1 MSKTF
6 KGETKLG
13 FKFEI
18 SERRLNN
25 YELLE
30 LIGEVDE
37 GQGQVFP
44 KVVKLLFGDE
54 QAKAFK
60 DHLREED
67 GIVPNDKMADEIKSV
82 FAFVGRSVPAG
93 AVETAPPI
101 FGLAAVTFDA
111 DAVVI
116 FFPPVDSAFGVL
128 TSVSSN
134 SGAKTTPPF

>member
-6 KGETKLG
+6 KGETKSG

-54 QAKAFK
+54 QAKAFT

-82 FAFVGRSVPAG
+82 FESVN
-93 AVETAPPI
+93 
-101 FGLAAVTFDA
+101 GLKK
-111 DAVVI
+111 
-116 FFPPVDSAFGVL
+116 S
-128 TSVSSN
+128 
-134 SGAKTTPPF
+134 

>member
-6 KGETKLG
+6 KGETKSG

-54 QAKAFK
+54 QSKAFK

-82 FAFVGRSVPAG
+82 FESVN
-93 AVETAPPI
+93 
-101 FGLAAVTFDA
+101 GLKK
-111 DAVVI
+111 
-116 FFPPVDSAFGVL
+116 S
-128 TSVSSN
+128 
-134 SGAKTTPPF
+134 

>member
-1 MSKTF
+1 MSKTI
-6 KGETKLG
+6 KGKTPSG

-37 GQGQVFP
+37 GNVQAFP
-44 KVVKLLFGDE
+44 KVLKLLFGEE

-67 GIVPNDKMADEIKSV
+67 GIILNEKIADELKAVFETVQQVKKS
-82 FAFVGRSVPAG
+82 
-93 AVETAPPI
+93 
-101 FGLAAVTFDA
+101 
-111 DAVVI
+111 
-116 FFPPVDSAFGVL
+116 
-128 TSVSSN
+128 
-134 SGAKTTPPF
+134 

>member
-1 MSKTF
+1 MAKTV
-6 KGETKLG
+6 KGTTPSG

-37 GQGQVFP
+37 GNGQAFP
-44 KVVKLLFGDE
+44 KVLKLLFGDD

-67 GIVPNDKMADEIKSV
+67 GIVPTDQISEELKSV
-82 FAFVGRSVPAG
+82 F
-93 AVETAPPI
+93 ETI
-101 FGLAAVTFDA
+101 REVKK
-111 DAVVI
+111 
-116 FFPPVDSAFGVL
+116 S
-128 TSVSSN
+128 
-134 SGAKTTPPF
+134 

>member
-6 KGETKLG
+6 KGETKSG

-54 QAKAFK
+54 QTKAFK

-67 GIVPNDKMADEIKSV
+67 GIVPNDKIADEIKSV
-82 FAFVGRSVPAG
+82 FESVN
-93 AVETAPPI
+93 
-101 FGLAAVTFDA
+101 GLKK
-111 DAVVI
+111 
-116 FFPPVDSAFGVL
+116 S
-128 TSVSSN
+128 
-134 SGAKTTPPF
+134 

>member
-54 QAKAFK
+54 QAKVFK

-82 FAFVGRSVPAG
+82 FESVN
-93 AVETAPPI
+93 
-101 FGLAAVTFDA
+101 GLKK
-111 DAVVI
+111 
-116 FFPPVDSAFGVL
+116 S
-128 TSVSSN
+128 
-134 SGAKTTPPF
+134 

>member
-1 MSKTF
+1 MSKTI
-6 KGETKLG
+6 KGKTPSG

-37 GQGQVFP
+37 GNGQAFP
-44 KVVKLLFGDE
+44 KVLKLLFGEE

-67 GIVPNDKMADEIKSV
+67 GIIPNEKIADELKAVFETVKEVKKS
-82 FAFVGRSVPAG
+82 
-93 AVETAPPI
+93 
-101 FGLAAVTFDA
+101 
-111 DAVVI
+111 
-116 FFPPVDSAFGVL
+116 
-128 TSVSSN
+128 
-134 SGAKTTPPF
+134 

>member
-6 KGETKLG
+6 KGETKSG

-54 QAKAFK
+54 QAKDFK

-82 FAFVGRSVPAG
+82 FESVN
-93 AVETAPPI
+93 
-101 FGLAAVTFDA
+101 GLKK
-111 DAVVI
+111 
-116 FFPPVDSAFGVL
+116 S
-128 TSVSSN
+128 
-134 SGAKTTPPF
+134 

>member
-1 MSKTF
+1 MSKTI
-6 KGETKLG
+6 KGKTPSG

-37 GQGQVFP
+37 GNGQAFP
-44 KVVKLLFGDE
+44 KVLKLLFGEE

-67 GIVPNDKMADEIKSV
+67 GIIPNEKNCRRIE
-82 FAFVGRSVPAG
+82 
-93 AVETAPPI
+93 
-101 FGLAAVTFDA
+101 
-111 DAVVI
+111 
-116 FFPPVDSAFGVL
+116 
-128 TSVSSN
+128 SS
-134 SGAKTTPPF
+134 F

>member
-6 KGETKLG
+6 KGETKSG

-82 FAFVGRSVPAG
+82 FESV
-93 AVETAPPI
+93 
-101 FGLAAVTFDA
+101 
-111 DAVVI
+111 
-116 FFPPVDSAFGVL
+116 
-128 TSVSSN
+128 N
-134 SGAKTTPPF
+134 SLKKF

>member
-1 MSKTF
+1 MAKTV
-6 KGETKLG
+6 KGKTPSG

-37 GQGQVFP
+37 GNGQAFP
-44 KVVKLLFGDE
+44 KVLKLLFGDE

-67 GIVPNDKMADEIKSV
+67 GIVPTEKIAEELKSV
-82 FAFVGRSVPAG
+82 F
-93 AVETAPPI
+93 ETI
-101 FGLAAVTFDA
+101 REVKK
-111 DAVVI
+111 
-116 FFPPVDSAFGVL
+116 S
-128 TSVSSN
+128 
-134 SGAKTTPPF
+134 

>member
-6 KGETKLG
+6 KGETKSG

-60 DHLREED
+60 DYLREED

-82 FAFVGRSVPAG
+82 FESVN
-93 AVETAPPI
+93 
-101 FGLAAVTFDA
+101 GLKK
-111 DAVVI
+111 
-116 FFPPVDSAFGVL
+116 S
-128 TSVSSN
+128 
-134 SGAKTTPPF
+134 

>member
-6 KGETKLG
+6 KGETKSG

-60 DHLREED
+60 DHLRKED

-82 FAFVGRSVPAG
+82 FESVN
-93 AVETAPPI
+93 
-101 FGLAAVTFDA
+101 GLKK
-111 DAVVI
+111 
-116 FFPPVDSAFGVL
+116 S
-128 TSVSSN
+128 
-134 SGAKTTPPF
+134 

>member
-6 KGETKLG
+6 KGETKSG

-54 QAKAFK
+54 QAKSFK

-82 FAFVGRSVPAG
+82 FESVN
-93 AVETAPPI
+93 
-101 FGLAAVTFDA
+101 GLKK
-111 DAVVI
+111 
-116 FFPPVDSAFGVL
+116 S
-128 TSVSSN
+128 
-134 SGAKTTPPF
+134 

>member
-1 MSKTF
+1 MDKTV
-6 KGETKLG
+6 KGKTPSG

-37 GQGQVFP
+37 GNGQAFP
-44 KVVKLLFGDE
+44 KVLKLLFGDE

-67 GIVPNDKMADEIKSV
+67 GIVPTEKISEELKSV
-82 FAFVGRSVPAG
+82 F
-93 AVETAPPI
+93 ETI
-101 FGLAAVTFDA
+101 REVKK
-111 DAVVI
+111 
-116 FFPPVDSAFGVL
+116 S
-128 TSVSSN
+128 
-134 SGAKTTPPF
+134 

>member
-6 KGETKLG
+6 KGETKSG

-54 QAKAFK
+54 QAKVFK

-82 FAFVGRSVPAG
+82 FESVN
-93 AVETAPPI
+93 
-101 FGLAAVTFDA
+101 GLKK
-111 DAVVI
+111 
-116 FFPPVDSAFGVL
+116 S
-128 TSVSSN
+128 
-134 SGAKTTPPF
+134 

>member
-1 MSKTF
+1 MAKTV
-6 KGETKLG
+6 KGKTPSG

-37 GQGQVFP
+37 GNGQAFP
-44 KVVKLLFGDE
+44 KVLKLIFGDE

-67 GIVPNDKMADEIKSV
+67 GIVPTEKIAEELKSV
-82 FAFVGRSVPAG
+82 F
-93 AVETAPPI
+93 ETI
-101 FGLAAVTFDA
+101 REVKK
-111 DAVVI
+111 
-116 FFPPVDSAFGVL
+116 S
-128 TSVSSN
+128 
-134 SGAKTTPPF
+134 

>member
-1 MSKTF
+1 MSKTI
-6 KGETKLG
+6 KGKTPSG

-37 GQGQVFP
+37 GNGQAFP
-44 KVVKLLFGDE
+44 KVLKLLFGEE

-67 GIVPNDKMADEIKSV
+67 GIIPNKKIADELKAVFETVQEVKKS
-82 FAFVGRSVPAG
+82 
-93 AVETAPPI
+93 
-101 FGLAAVTFDA
+101 
-111 DAVVI
+111 
-116 FFPPVDSAFGVL
+116 
-128 TSVSSN
+128 
-134 SGAKTTPPF
+134 

>member
-6 KGETKLG
+6 KGETKSG

-37 GQGQVFP
+37 GQG
-44 KVVKLLFGDE
+44 
-54 QAKAFK
+54 
-60 DHLREED
+60 HLREED

-82 FAFVGRSVPAG
+82 FESVN
-93 AVETAPPI
+93 
-101 FGLAAVTFDA
+101 GLKK
-111 DAVVI
+111 
-116 FFPPVDSAFGVL
+116 S
-128 TSVSSN
+128 
-134 SGAKTTPPF
+134 